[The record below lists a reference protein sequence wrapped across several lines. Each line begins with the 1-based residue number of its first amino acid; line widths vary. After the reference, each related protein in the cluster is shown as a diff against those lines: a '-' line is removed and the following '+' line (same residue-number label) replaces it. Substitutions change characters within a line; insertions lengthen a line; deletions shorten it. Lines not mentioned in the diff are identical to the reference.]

1 MACRVCHGSVAIS
14 RVRGVP
20 PLGRSDVSIGVDFLL
35 TKPSTDN
42 CGLLSLRTGD
52 ASGDAELDVRERGFF
67 LSISRSMPT
76 ANAED
81 PRRSE
86 GWPKDAV
93 SAETF
98 PTPTLRFDLAPRR
111 SPSASA
117 EKLL

>member
-1 MACRVCHGSVAIS
+1 MPRVPYGSVAIS

-42 CGLLSLRTGD
+42 CGLLSFRTGD

-67 LSISRSMPT
+67 LLSIFRSTPT

-86 GWPKDAV
+86 G
-93 SAETF
+93 
-98 PTPTLRFDLAPRR
+98 
-111 SPSASA
+111 
-117 EKLL
+117 